1 MRTMQVCGHKARNG
15 IHDRDVEKGELVE
28 ERS

>member
-15 IHDRDVEKGELVE
+15 THDREVERGELVE
-28 ERS
+28 ERN